1 MRFRAS
7 TAWGSMSSEV
17 GVCAAAGAAHQ
28 MPRHIAMIEA
38 DDGFMAKF
46 LEPYLPQLRDQLAQ
60 LDPFDAAGAYLHLSR
75 YPKHAALIGA
85 ALYFVKQ
92 FLDQV

>member
-1 MRFRAS
+1 MF
-7 TAWGSMSSEV
+7 
-17 GVCAAAGAAHQ
+17 
-28 MPRHIAMIEA
+28 EA
-38 DDGFMAKF
+38 FSVRLTDDKSY
-46 LEPYLPQLRDQLAQ
+46 PKYIQLRDQLAQ

>member
-1 MRFRAS
+1 MNRKTIGLAMC
-7 TAWGSMSSEV
+7 GSFCTFVRVLDAFS
-17 GVCAAAGAAHQ
+17 A
-28 MPRHIAMIEA
+28 
-38 DDGFMAKF
+38 
-46 LEPYLPQLRDQLAQ
+46 

>member
-1 MRFRAS
+1 MMWA
-7 TAWGSMSSEV
+7 V
-17 GVCAAAGAAHQ
+17 
-28 MPRHIAMIEA
+28 
-38 DDGFMAKF
+38 
-46 LEPYLPQLRDQLAQ
+46 LRRRKC
-60 LDPFDAAGAYLHLSR
+60 LHLSR

>member
-1 MRFRAS
+1 
-7 TAWGSMSSEV
+7 
-17 GVCAAAGAAHQ
+17 
-28 MPRHIAMIEA
+28 
-38 DDGFMAKF
+38 MAKF
-46 LEPYLPQLRDQLAQ
+46 LEPYLPQLRDQLAH

>member
-1 MRFRAS
+1 MRW
-7 TAWGSMSSEV
+7 TA
-17 GVCAAAGAAHQ
+17 
-28 MPRHIAMIEA
+28 PRRR
-38 DDGFMAKF
+38 K
-46 LEPYLPQLRDQLAQ
+46 
-60 LDPFDAAGAYLHLSR
+60 YLHLSR